1 MNASYIGARV
11 SPEMRRKFLSLG
23 GVRWL
28 RAQLDD
34 PAAKPVLREVRAQ
47 NHAKMAEMYAAG
59 EKMEYIMAVCE
70 CSYNTVLVAV
80 DRAGIPRRSKGRPAN
95 GGVA

>member
-11 SPEMRRKFLSLG
+11 SPEMRRKFLDLG

-34 PAAKPVLREVRAQ
+34 PAAKPVAIGSRKQ
-47 NHAKMAEMYAAG
+47 NYSQMTEMYAAG

-70 CSYNTVLVAV
+70 CSYNTIIMAV
-80 DRAGIPRRSKGRPAN
+80 DRAGIPRRSKGRPVK